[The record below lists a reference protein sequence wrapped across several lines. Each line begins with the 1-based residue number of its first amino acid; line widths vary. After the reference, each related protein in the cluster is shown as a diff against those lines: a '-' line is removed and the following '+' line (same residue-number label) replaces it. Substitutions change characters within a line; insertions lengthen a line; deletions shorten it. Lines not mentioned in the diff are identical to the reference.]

1 MQDSSFELQRL
12 LGRTAR
18 GDRAA
23 FKELYDRT
31 AAKLFGVALR
41 ITGRRDIAEDALQ
54 ECFIAVWQRAAD
66 YDPVRGGAMGWMTTI
81 LRHTAIDRLRR
92 LGSRPEGHVASAD
105 QLLTIA
111 ADERADSGAELRAL
125 RRCLDELEERP
136 RQAVLLA
143 YLYGMTRE
151 ELAVHLATP
160 VGTIKSWVRR
170 GLERLK
176 RCLDG

>member
-1 MQDSSFELQRL
+1 MQDTSFELQRL

-18 GDRAA
+18 SDRAA
-23 FKELYDRT
+23 FKQLYDQT

-54 ECFIAVWQRAAD
+54 ECFIAIWQRAAD
-66 YDPVRGGAMGWMTTI
+66 YDSVRGGAMGWMTTI

-92 LGSRPEGHVASAD
+92 PGSRPEGHLASA

-111 ADERADSGAELRAL
+111 ADARADSGAELRGL

-143 YLYGMTRE
+143 YHVRHDATGAGGPSGDAGRDHQ
-151 ELAVHLATP
+151 ELGSPRSRTP
-160 VGTIKSWVRR
+160 EAMSGR
-170 GLERLK
+170 
-176 RCLDG
+176 